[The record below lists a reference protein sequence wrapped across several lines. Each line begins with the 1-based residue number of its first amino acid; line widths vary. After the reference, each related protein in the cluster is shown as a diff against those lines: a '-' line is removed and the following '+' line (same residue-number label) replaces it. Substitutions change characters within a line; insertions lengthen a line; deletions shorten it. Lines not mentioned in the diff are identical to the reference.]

1 MRKSLFLFTAA
12 VFFTAHTL
20 TAQRKIQVALLL
32 DTSNSMDGLIEQTK
46 TQLWSIVN
54 EMATARADGKIPD
67 IQIALYEYGNDRL
80 SAEGNYIRQVVP
92 LTNDLDKI
100 SQELF
105 ALRTNG
111 GSEYCGAVIGKSIQE
126 SGWSA
131 SPRDLKLI
139 YIAGNE
145 PFNQGRIDFKTTCA
159 AAIRKGI
166 VVNTIFCGDYQEGI
180 RSFWKEGADLADGK
194 YLNID
199 ANQATVFIET
209 PFDSKINE
217 LNGKLNETY
226 IAFGA
231 KGSVKRENQTAQDN
245 NAAVYSPAAAA
256 ERTISKSSSAYRADD
271 WDLVDAVKNQ
281 KVKASELNEEDLPE
295 EYKGKSV
302 TEIKEIV
309 EKKSEERMRIQNEIQ
324 TLSVKRQEFIQAKAK
339 ESGQTNTLNA
349 AMSKAMRERAMKLGF
364 TFPNP

>member
-1 MRKSLFLFTAA
+1 MRKFLFLFTAA
-12 VFFTAHTL
+12 VLFTAQTI

-32 DTSNSMDGLIEQTK
+32 DTSNSMDGLIEQAK

-92 LTNDLDKI
+92 LSNDLDKI

-111 GSEYCGAVIGKSIQE
+111 GSEFCGAVIGKSIQE

-145 PFNQGRIDFKTTCA
+145 PFNQGRIDFKSTCA
-159 AAIRKGI
+159 AAIKRGI

-217 LNGKLNETY
+217 LNEKLNDTY

-231 KGSVKRENQTAQDN
+231 AGSGKKENQTLQDA
-245 NAAVYSPAAAA
+245 NAAVYSAAAAA

-271 WDLVDAVKNQ
+271 WDLVDALKNQ
-281 KVKASELNEEDLPE
+281 KVKASELKETDLPA
-295 EYKGKSV
+295 EYKGKSA
-302 TEIKEIV
+302 TEIKAIV
-309 EKKSEERMRIQNEIQ
+309 EKKSEDRTRIQSEIQ

-349 AMSKAMRERAMKLGF
+349 AMSKAMREQALKLGF